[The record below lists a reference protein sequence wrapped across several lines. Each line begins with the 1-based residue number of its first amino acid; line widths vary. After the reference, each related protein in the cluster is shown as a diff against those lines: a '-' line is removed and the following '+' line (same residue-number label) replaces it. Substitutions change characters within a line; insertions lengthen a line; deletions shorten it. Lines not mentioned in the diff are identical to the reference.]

1 MPGLT
6 RRRGISRISLPSH
19 CTNLNGG
26 TSRAISIAGLSASTS
41 CRKRIQVLRMPVS
54 PSGSRRRC
62 GPVTSDKVR
71 NTLSASGSG
80 MLPTKCT
87 TGCCAALAMI
97 SSPVSVQ
104 AIKAARRAREQCRL
118 LVGRA
123 ARGDALE
130 GIPEQLIAAAALI
143 DREVA
148 FEHCARGPERLDA
161 GLDIRPP
168 QCRELFR
175 AWRQFAGMHIEA
187 EKPHAEPAEL
197 YMHIRAARELCDAV
211 LPLGEDLVALAGVRP
226 DADRS
231 ADMVEDDRCLRKG
244 ARQIDKLAKLHEIH
258 PGVEA
263 EAERVEL
270 GKALAHFRVEQE
282 PGGAVDRGAARRL
295 VRVRRG
301 DVADAAEAAAAG
313 EDHRLQYLL
322 DLIAE
327 HQIGVSDDAG
337 AHLGLAKDLAGGDR
351 GNAIGEL
358 DLAHRLERRR
368 AAGAIHRQPF
378 EIDRRDDVMAAA

>member
-62 GPVTSDKVR
+62 GPATSDKVR

-87 TGCCAALAMI
+87 TGCLAVAPM
-97 SSPVSVQ
+97 SPLSIQ
-104 AIKAARRAREQCRL
+104 AIKAARRAREQRRL
-118 LVGRA
+118 LVRRA

-130 GIPEQLIAAAALI
+130 GIPEDVIAAAALI

-148 FEHCARGPERLDA
+148 FEHCARGPERLDV

-168 QCRELFR
+168 QGRELFR

-197 YMHIRAARELCDAV
+197 HMHIRAARELRDAV
-211 LPLGEDLVALAGVRP
+211 LPLGDDLVALAGVRP

-231 ADMVEDDRCLRKG
+231 ADMVENDRRLREG
-244 ARQIDKLAKLHEIH
+244 ARQIDKLAELREIH

-263 EAERVEL
+263 ETERVEL

-301 DVADAAEAAAAG
+301 NVADAAEAAAAG

-322 DLIAE
+322 DLLTE
-327 HQIGVSDDAG
+327 HQ
-337 AHLGLAKDLAGGDR
+337 
-351 GNAIGEL
+351 
-358 DLAHRLERRR
+358 
-368 AAGAIHRQPF
+368 
-378 EIDRRDDVMAAA
+378 